1 MRSKLPKQ
9 VETYIKKRALDNW
22 LNYDIEK
29 SYQIIVVVP
38 AIKEF
43 ENIPMLLKALSENEK
58 LSIEKTLILFVVN
71 NSEVSSNEVIENNMF
86 TINYLK
92 ELKNKPN
99 RYGLNI
105 DFIDASSKGNT
116 LPAKDAG
123 VGLARKIGMDQALL
137 YFNYSHNGNAIV
149 CLDADCEVGTNYLTE
164 IQKYFENKCNTAV
177 IKYEHR
183 LDNEA
188 IINYEIFL
196 RYYVLGLKFAKS
208 PYAYHSIG
216 SCIALDPLTYVK
228 IGGMNKKKAGE
239 DFYFLEKAAKLKE
252 VVSIDTTTV
261 YPSSRKSWRVP
272 FGTGQR
278 MTRFYEKIRD
288 EYVLYNPK
296 SFVVL
301 RDFLRQYFS
310 EDLISPEELL
320 VKAKSI
326 SNSLYEYLIIN
337 NFKYDQQKI
346 IDNSKTLEQLK
357 HQKKIWFDAFKTLK
371 LIHYLRDTDYPEQA
385 MFTALNSM
393 IDMHEITD
401 FDKHISEN
409 LPPLEIQIEYMN
421 LLRRLT

>member
-1 MRSKLPKQ
+1 M
-9 VETYIKKRALDNW
+9 
-22 LNYDIEK
+22 
-29 SYQIIVVVP
+29 
-38 AIKEF
+38 
-43 ENIPMLLKALSENEK
+43 
-58 LSIEKTLILFVVN
+58 
-71 NSEVSSNEVIENNMF
+71 
-86 TINYLK
+86 
-92 ELKNKPN
+92 
-99 RYGLNI
+99 
-105 DFIDASSKGNT
+105 
-116 LPAKDAG
+116 
-123 VGLARKIGMDQALL
+123 
-137 YFNYSHNGNAIV
+137 
-149 CLDADCEVGTNYLTE
+149 
-164 IQKYFENKCNTAV
+164 
-177 IKYEHR
+177 
-183 LDNEA
+183 
-188 IINYEIFL
+188 
-196 RYYVLGLKFAKS
+196 LGLKFAKS

-216 SCIALDPLTYVK
+216 SCIALDPLTYIK

-320 VKAKSI
+320 VKTKSI

-337 NFKYDQQKI
+337 NFKSDQQKI
-346 IDNSKTLEQLK
+346 IDNSKTLEQLN

-409 LPPLEIQIEYMN
+409 LPPLEIQIEYLN

>member
-1 MRSKLPKQ
+1 MRNKLPKQ
-9 VETYIKKRALDNW
+9 VETYLKKRALDNW

-29 SYQIIVVVP
+29 SYQTIVVVP
-38 AIKEF
+38 AIKEY
-43 ENIPMLLKALSENEK
+43 ENIPILLKSLSENEK

-99 RYGLNI
+99 WYGLNI
-105 DFIDASSKGNT
+105 DFVDASSKGKT

-149 CLDADCEVGTNYLTE
+149 CLDADCEVDTNYLTE
-164 IQKYFENKCNTAV
+164 TQKHFEKKDNTAV

-183 LDNEA
+183 LDNDA

-216 SCIALDPLTYVK
+216 SCIALDPLTYIK

-239 DFYFLEKAAKLKE
+239 DFYFLEKAAKLGKI
-252 VVSIDTTTV
+252 VSIDTTTV

-310 EDLISPEELL
+310 EELISPEELL

-337 NFKYDQQKI
+337 NFKSDQQKI
-346 IDNSKTLEQLK
+346 IDNSKTLEQLN

-371 LIHYLRDTDYPEQA
+371 LVHYLRDTDYPEQA

-409 LPPLEIQIEYMN
+409 LPPLEIQIEYLN